1 MGASLETPITS
12 LDFSKMNPS
21 KGTTRVEVTIEFTDG
36 SILLRTK
43 FPFVPIPDLTVR
55 TTTTTKAPVPPQC
68 ESTILASVLTTCKPF
83 KEYGYSWHDDTK
95 RLSPTMGS
103 QLQVSTT
110 KLVFGTPLAG
120 ATRVQVRIVFTDWS
134 RMEWTL
140 FRLGTTTKEPAIPGK
155 PIAPT
160 ANAGNGNAV
169 VNVAAG
175 SGGSPTSYQV
185 TSTPG
190 DFTCTVTGFSGNCTI
205 GGLTN
210 GTSYTFSATA
220 INASGTSEA
229 SAASNAVTPVA
240 PVKPT
245 TTTVAP
251 ATTTTLAI
259 VRSQCEISV
268 QNSILTAC
276 APIKSFTYVFSSHYE
291 ALTEQR
297 YGSAIGT
304 AQTTED
310 FNMEDAPTGTRR
322 VEIRELELIDG
333 RKVRPFSI
341 PYKDKNKV
349 TFKAEATII
358 LIPTTTLPVAT
369 TTTLPPCK
377 ISISSQGLLTTCKK
391 FIAFA
396 YSFWDDTKSVSER
409 FSGESPTAVSELKI
423 PRSTIAT
430 RIRISLK
437 FSDGKSYKD
446 IFIPYANGKATS
458 ILMP

>member
-1 MGASLETPITS
+1 
-12 LDFSKMNPS
+12 
-21 KGTTRVEVTIEFTDG
+21 
-36 SILLRTK
+36 
-43 FPFVPIPDLTVR
+43 
-55 TTTTTKAPVPPQC
+55 
-68 ESTILASVLTTCKPF
+68 
-83 KEYGYSWHDDTK
+83 
-95 RLSPTMGS
+95 
-103 QLQVSTT
+103 
-110 KLVFGTPLAG
+110 
-120 ATRVQVRIVFTDWS
+120 
-134 RMEWTL
+134 MEWTL
-140 FRLGTTTKEPAIPGK
+140 FRLGTTTKEPGIPGK

-190 DFTCTVTGFSGNCTI
+190 AFTCTVTGFSGNCTI

-229 SAASNAVTPVA
+229 SAASNSVTPVA
-240 PVKPT
+240 PVEPT
-245 TTTVAP
+245 TTTAAP
-251 ATTTTLAI
+251 ATTTTTTLAI

-276 APIKSFTYVFSSHYE
+276 APIKSFTYIFSSDRE

-297 YGSAIGT
+297 NGSAIGT

-310 FNMEDAPTGTRR
+310 FNMMDAPTGTRR

-333 RKVRPFSI
+333 RKVRPFQFS
-341 PYKDKNKV
+341 YKDKNKV
-349 TFKAEATII
+349 TFKAEATMI
-358 LIPTTTLPVAT
+358 LTPTTTLPVAT

-377 ISISSQGLLTTCKK
+377 ISVSSQGLLTTCKK

-458 ILMP
+458 ILVP